1 MPNENAEGAQGKA
14 EDAQE
19 LSANQESAD
28 NGAEPDGAG
37 AEDAQDAGSG
47 NGSEDEPSDKHGQP
61 GINREKYKR
70 DIAERDAKI
79 AELSAKVDEAAKS
92 ADAREKLKREI
103 EELRRQGAERDTEY
117 RLQLAGCVNVKAA
130 RAVLD
135 DYDGDV
141 SKLKAGCPYLFQ
153 QRQTGST
160 GGKPAG
166 ASHGIDE
173 RIDAV
178 FSRR

>member
-1 MPNENAEGAQGKA
+1 MPNENAEDAQGKA

-19 LSANQESAD
+19 LSAEQESAETD
-28 NGAEPDGAG
+28 AEHDGAD
-37 AEDAQDAGSG
+37 AEDAQDAGSD
-47 NGSEDEPSDKHGQP
+47 GSEDEPADKHGQP

-92 ADAREKLKREI
+92 ADAREKLKQEI
-103 EELRRQGAERDTEY
+103 DELRRQGAERDTEY

-141 SKLKAGCPYLFQ
+141 AKLKAACPYLFN

-160 GGKPAG
+160 GWKPAG